1 MFEVLS
7 ARLIFFILF
16 SARFSFNVLPCFFVL
31 DFCGDLSDMATL
43 RQANVETTPPG
54 RVPSGWPR
62 PSPGFNR
69 RQRPDL

>member
-43 RQANVETTPPG
+43 RQANVETTPPWSSAVRAAAAFAG
-54 RVPSGWPR
+54 LQ
-62 PSPGFNR
+62 SP
-69 RQRPDL
+69 PAA